1 MIKRE
6 LATNGMWVVYEGSV
20 GIMEF
25 AAADRNEERAM
36 RDAGI
41 CCVSVVDENGVN
53 KFILRGV
60 RVAELRQATFDEI
73 PAARRPSIAVGKMLG
88 YL

>member
-6 LATNGMWVVYEGSV
+6 LTTNGMWVVYDGRV

-36 RDAGI
+36 KAAGI
-41 CCVSVVDENGVN
+41 CTVSIVKDDGSNEL
-53 KFILRGV
+53 ILRGISV
-60 RVAELRQATFDEI
+60 SELRQATFEEI

-88 YL
+88 YV